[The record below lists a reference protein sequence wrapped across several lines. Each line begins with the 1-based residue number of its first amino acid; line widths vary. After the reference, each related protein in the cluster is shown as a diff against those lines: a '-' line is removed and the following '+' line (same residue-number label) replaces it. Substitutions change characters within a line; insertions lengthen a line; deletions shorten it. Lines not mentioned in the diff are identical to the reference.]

1 MPIPLRRA
9 ILALEDG
16 TVFEGN
22 AFGATGRVTGE
33 VVFNTSM
40 TGYQEILTDPSYEGQ
55 LVAMTYPQI
64 GNYGV
69 NDEDEESK
77 KPHVKG
83 FIAREFSRR
92 ASSQRAQTTL
102 EEYMKRHGIVG
113 IDAIDTRALTR
124 LLRGKGCL
132 RGVLVSG
139 PEAEAISDPGALV
152 SEARAVPDLSTIDVV
167 REVTVPERYDFS
179 TPREGPTI
187 AAIDCGVKRSIL
199 RHLAAEGARVV
210 VVPATAS
217 AAEIRELNPD
227 GIFLSNGPGDPRTA
241 SYVADT
247 VKQFFG
253 KVPLFGICLGHQIL
267 ALAAGAETY
276 KLKFGH
282 HGANH
287 PVLHEATG
295 KVEITSQN
303 HNYAVDPESAK
314 RAGFTITH
322 KNLYDGTVEGM
333 THPDLALFAIQYH
346 PEASPGPHD
355 AFYLWEDF
363 LEHVGAKKS

>member
-1 MPIPLRRA
+1 MPTTRPRA

-16 TVFEGN
+16 TVFEAT
-22 AFGATGRVTGE
+22 AFGATGRVAGE

-40 TGYQEILTDPSYEGQ
+40 SGYQEILTDPSYRGQ
-55 LVAMTYPQI
+55 MVAMTCPQI

-69 NDEDEESK
+69 NDEDEESAT
-77 KPHVKG
+77 PHVRG

-102 EEYMKRHGIVG
+102 AEYMERHGIVG
-113 IDAIDTRALTR
+113 LDDVDTRALTR
-124 LLRGKGCL
+124 LLRVKGCL

-139 PEAEAISDPGALV
+139 DEAGRIRDPKALV
-152 SEARAVPDLSTIDVV
+152 EESRAVPDLSTVDVV
-167 REVTVPERYDFS
+167 RDVTTPRRIDFS
-179 TPREGPTI
+179 TSRGGPTV

-199 RHLAAEGARVV
+199 KHLAARGARVV
-210 VVPATAS
+210 VFPATVS
-217 AAEIRELNPD
+217 AEEILEIEPNAV
-227 GIFLSNGPGDPRTA
+227 FLSNGPGDPRTA
-241 SYVADT
+241 SYVVGT
-247 VKQFFG
+247 VKSLLG
-253 KVPLFGICLGHQIL
+253 RIPMFGICLGHQIL
-267 ALAAGAETY
+267 GLAAGADTY

-303 HNYAVDPESAK
+303 HNYAVEPESAL

-322 KNLYDGTVEGM
+322 RNLYDGTVEGIA
-333 THPDLALFAIQYH
+333 HRDLRLAAVQYH

-355 AFYLWEDF
+355 AFYLWESF
-363 LEHVGAKKS
+363 LEHAGAPNA